1 MLKAGDLKNDLP
13 TIEVPHKVTVRD
25 RLTGWLHFLM
35 RKKTSEQEDLSVDK
49 ISDLSKTEEIKPVM
63 GERASKEE
71 QLEPDM
77 IKKSKEILAEENS
90 LEAEVDDIQQDILP
104 INPAGRK
111 QDKDTLSRVKD
122 DTSINDYTN
131 IVKVV
136 EIVKEEGEDFHR
148 KEDDQYEEHVIVLV
162 GDLERPDESEVQVE
176 EDLASKEE
184 EDHLDNIEKA
194 ADEAQKEAEKAEET
208 ADEAEEEVGEEV
220 DGQLQ
225 RASSF
230 LDSHL
235 SSDQV

>member
-13 TIEVPHKVTVRD
+13 TVELPHKVTVRS

-35 RKKTSEQEDLSVDK
+35 HKKTSEQGDLSVDK

-90 LEAEVDDIQQDILP
+90 LEAEVDDIQLDILP
-104 INPAGRK
+104 INPEERK
-111 QDKDTLSRVKD
+111 QDKDTFSKVKD
-122 DTSINDYTN
+122 DSINDHAN
-131 IVKVV
+131 IVKLV

-148 KEDDQYEEHVIVLV
+148 KEDDQYEEHPIGVI
-162 GDLERPDESEVQVE
+162 GYQARLESESEVKVE
-176 EDLASKEE
+176 EDLTSKEE

-208 ADEAEEEVGEEV
+208 ADEAEEEGGEEV

-230 LDSHL
+230 LDSHP
-235 SSDQV
+235 SAHQV

>member
-1 MLKAGDLKNDLP
+1 MKAGDLKNDLP

-25 RLTGWLHFLM
+25 RLTGWLHFWM

-63 GERASKEE
+63 GERASKEV
-71 QLEPDM
+71 QLELDM

-104 INPAGRK
+104 INPEERK
-111 QDKDTLSRVKD
+111 QDKDTLSKVRD

-131 IVKVV
+131 IVKLV

-148 KEDDQYEEHVIVLV
+148 KEDDQYEEHVIVVV
-162 GDLERPDESEVQVE
+162 GDLERPDEAEVQVE

-194 ADEAQKEAEKAEET
+194 ADEAQKAAEKAEET
-208 ADEAEEEVGEEV
+208 ADEAEEEVGEEA

-230 LDSHL
+230 LGSHR
-235 SSDQV
+235 SADQV